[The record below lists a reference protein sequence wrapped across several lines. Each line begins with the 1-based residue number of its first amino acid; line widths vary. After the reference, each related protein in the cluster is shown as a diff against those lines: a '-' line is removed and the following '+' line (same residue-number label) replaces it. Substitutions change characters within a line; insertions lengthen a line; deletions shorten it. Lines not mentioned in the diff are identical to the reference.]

1 GKTIDK
7 DGGVWRNEIRLV
19 EEADWA
25 FGPALECYWVGATDK
40 KEAKEV
46 LKDSDLSIEVGKRAF
61 SVQRGLKGSQGED
74 IVAISVEDTTYIV
87 ERVTRSDGKGDD
99 LRVILNIPTVLPGE
113 QLSQV
118 PNGLEGIEVV
128 RFGKGK
134 QNLLEYNGKKANK
147 LTIGALGIEA
157 KQGEDVITLYANGL
171 PYIFPKK
178 NWDKAVLLIEKQ
190 EFLLH
195 PGQQIDVMQIVL
207 PYSGIGIVEGI
218 AANSVEELEK
228 KVISIEVDVSFPIRL
243 RRGLKRAEEE
253 AREGINRGDFV
264 KKRVILQRTEERVIR
279 EKWMKNIMFRFTNL
293 GIGEAIL
300 VAYENGL
307 FGTKG
312 FKKES
317 GSKLWEKLRIDANAL
332 TTSLNQIAR
341 RKIAEI
347 ATKPFPDNN
356 LTRLNTP
363 HPPLSYEYYSG
374 GEREYFGIVVA
385 MSRDMEYFDEAFVPF
400 YEQTIKPRLGGVVFR
415 SMVMDI
421 SEYFDVHVPLE
432 HSKGGRMTPLRG
444 VLIKNTPKSS
454 VQQGLINFKN
464 GVDTADSLAQAKRA
478 VEQFLQRHLE
488 AGYKG
493 IVDSRPHFR
502 KAAFALELERSGERV
517 MLYSLSGLSREAS
530 QYDPE
535 KFAWERVTDKGFE
548 WPELKEHYDK
558 LVAQLPDKRTFQK
571 KYFDTAKA
579 SEYVRVEDPF
589 AIDIIDE
596 LIKEIERLEKR
607 GRKYMLH
614 DYFRQI
620 NKNEKLREDES
631 CILWL
636 RLYEFWLQEVENKGW
651 AEVAGQLSEAIAKQP
666 GIVGMIKDGKWSEA
680 FQKILPT
687 AAQQNKG
694 ITKVKD
700 ALKDFGATSEYEK
713 TFQIEAGYFELKEG
727 ILEPERKAVSSPLV
741 CPFGITQEESV
752 KYLSET
758 SLPSVLIEILQNN
771 LKAYQSEA
779 PPQGLDIEVTF
790 DTGTFDLNGKTYHRF
805 SAVILSSELQN
816 YPALRLHPYFIR
828 LAKNIP
834 QNHNHEIINLVLKD
848 EVYHI
853 FGLNQENGDE
863 SFISHLCK
871 DLLANCALEKVIRGE
886 VAGVAVENRWLGRF
900 VEQKFAY
907 LIEQHTNDARGSQLY
922 DWFRANKVNPE
933 FVRYFRRE
941 MVNRLKSIF
950 IEDVFRT
957 LAWVLSRPEFF
968 GPVCCCE
975 GWDDPSIPNFSQH
988 YKNKNY
994 TSRQA
999 RDFILDSVN
1008 DLVDEEL
1015 RGLAKLLFERMGQ
1028 CADYNPSIVKELNEK
1043 FEVKIANYL
1052 ERLAVEQGYARREG
1066 ELWQWAMEHKD
1077 NAAATGEL
1085 KRLLGR
1091 YVKTIGEGREEEQRK
1106 EALVVLRHPQLA
1118 FLVKNI
1124 IRAQAREDD
1133 IGGLE
1138 IDFWWQRVF
1147 MCCVRENFIYLKDY
1161 VVCSFQM
1168 EHHFDRI
1175 FLETLEKEL
1184 GIILES
1190 RAKEKIHGSIEGKFS
1205 EFLRDSLITVFEE
1218 AGQT

>member
-1 GKTIDK
+1 LWGNAEALLKHLKDAASSPVGIDTFRIERLVKNIISSYEREIERFITKLSQEKTFSLIKGEIIKKVKAAIKKEWGRVKAGSKDAALYLPPVLVTVVGLGMSGKTTAVKGIKKLLEEVIEDILEEIIGVRVKLKIARIEFDDCILPKERRPLSIEGNPTEDVEQKFEIERVFKKYMRRVFMRHLPGEKPIYDSVTQGRIRFENRNGRLVIHSGKTIDK

-25 FGPALECYWVGATDK
+25 FGPAFEYYWVGTTDK

-46 LKDSDLSIEVGKRAF
+46 LKDSDLSIKVGKRAF
-61 SVQRGLKGSQGED
+61 SVRRGLKGSQGED

-99 LRVILNIPTVLPGE
+99 LRLILNIPTVLPGE

-651 AEVAGQLSEAIAKQP
+651 AEVAGQLSEAIANQP
-666 GIVGMIKDGKWSEA
+666 EIVEMIKDGKWDKA

-700 ALKDFGATSEYEK
+700 ALKDFGAPSEYEK
-713 TFQIEAGYFELKEG
+713 TFKIEAGYFALKEG
-727 ILEPERKAVSSPLV
+727 ILQPERKAVSSPLA
-741 CPFGITQEESV
+741 CPFGITQEEIV
-752 KYLSET
+752 KYQSELDKTLGSFMMDINGNLITDNSLSET

-871 DLLANCALEKVIRGE
+871 
-886 VAGVAVENRWLGRF
+886 
-900 VEQKFAY
+900 
-907 LIEQHTNDARGSQLY
+907 
-922 DWFRANKVNPE
+922 
-933 FVRYFRRE
+933 
-941 MVNRLKSIF
+941 
-950 IEDVFRT
+950 
-957 LAWVLSRPEFF
+957 
-968 GPVCCCE
+968 
-975 GWDDPSIPNFSQH
+975 
-988 YKNKNY
+988 
-994 TSRQA
+994 
-999 RDFILDSVN
+999 
-1008 DLVDEEL
+1008 
-1015 RGLAKLLFERMGQ
+1015 
-1028 CADYNPSIVKELNEK
+1028 
-1043 FEVKIANYL
+1043 
-1052 ERLAVEQGYARREG
+1052 
-1066 ELWQWAMEHKD
+1066 
-1077 NAAATGEL
+1077 
-1085 KRLLGR
+1085 
-1091 YVKTIGEGREEEQRK
+1091 
-1106 EALVVLRHPQLA
+1106 
-1118 FLVKNI
+1118 
-1124 IRAQAREDD
+1124 
-1133 IGGLE
+1133 
-1138 IDFWWQRVF
+1138 
-1147 MCCVRENFIYLKDY
+1147 
-1161 VVCSFQM
+1161 
-1168 EHHFDRI
+1168 
-1175 FLETLEKEL
+1175 
-1184 GIILES
+1184 
-1190 RAKEKIHGSIEGKFS
+1190 
-1205 EFLRDSLITVFEE
+1205 
-1218 AGQT
+1218 